1 MLTSPRRR
9 FRLRLKTSV
18 TAVLLISVFISSSF
32 LVQSAHA
39 QGISS
44 TASSTSSQV
53 TGNVSLLP
61 NVGSCNPFANTLP
74 NSELFLVAS
83 GYDDLSSSSSSE
95 ILASD
100 YEASGSTLEGPGQL
114 VREAA
119 VYANGNEPMATAI
132 ASASVTAYGGPVYG
146 DAQAVLQ
153 NWPYLIFNKATGMPF
168 ANYQQSIPVDLQY
181 SFSMNPT
188 GSYAYAYGE
197 IYFGDAKA
205 TEGIGTIAQTSFQE
219 GTGDYAFMSSS
230 GSPEGTLSVTYFLNG
245 GPLTL
250 SITAQAEVNAQITP
264 PNSPEGNIYWPLSEA
279 QAVVDPYVYI
289 DPSSPLAGQLQVYV
303 GKTANANPSDP
314 SEWTPSVQ
322 TSIDLDNIVPLA
334 TPFANSTESPSS
346 SSTPT
351 VSTSPIVPE
360 FSSQLLIITLIVSML
375 IVSSAVIIAKKKI
388 TCKTQRDQHS

>member
-1 MLTSPRRR
+1 
-9 FRLRLKTSV
+9 
-18 TAVLLISVFISSSF
+18 LISVFISSSF
-32 LVQSAHA
+32 LVQSVHA
-39 QGISS
+39 P
-44 TASSTSSQV
+44 TTPPT
-53 TGNVSLLP
+53 TGTVILRP

-83 GYDDLSSSSSSE
+83 GYEDLSSSSSSE

-100 YEASGSTLEGPGQL
+100 YETSGSTLEGPGQL

-119 VYANGNEPMATAI
+119 VYANGNEPMVTAI

-146 DAQAVLQ
+146 SAEAVLS
-153 NWPYLIFNKATGMPF
+153 NWPYLIFNKATGTPI
-168 ANYQQSIPVDLQY
+168 ANYQQSIPLELQY
-181 SFSMNPT
+181 SFSMTPT